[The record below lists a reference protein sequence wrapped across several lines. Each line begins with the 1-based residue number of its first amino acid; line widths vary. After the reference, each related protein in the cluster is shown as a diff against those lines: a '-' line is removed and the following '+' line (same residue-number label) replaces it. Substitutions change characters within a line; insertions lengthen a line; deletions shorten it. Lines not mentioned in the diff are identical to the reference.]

1 MGARLIRACEHFRLE
16 EAEMGKIRVR
26 VKAPFGEI
34 VVEGESAQ
42 EVLATLKSMPPQ
54 FVNEVSGLI
63 SANLTPSTQTMLDGI
78 IEFTTEGPI
87 ITTREK
93 LTHYEAIALVMFASE
108 DNTSTAA
115 QLKKLLASSGIKS
128 MVPARLN
135 EMTKRGI
142 VFKPDPAKPDF
153 KLTTQGERWVEEEV
167 LEKLRGAAA

>member
-1 MGARLIRACEHFRLE
+1 MA
-16 EAEMGKIRVR
+16 KVRVH

-42 EVLATLKSMPPQ
+42 EILKTLKTMPPQ
-54 FVNEVSGLI
+54 FVNEVGNLI
-63 SANLTPSTQTMLDGI
+63 SANLTPSMKTQLDGI
-78 IEFTTEGPI
+78 IEVTTEGPI

-93 LTHYEAIALVMFASE
+93 LTHYEAIALILFASNE
-108 DNTSTAA
+108 KTSTAT
-115 QLKKLLASSGIKS
+115 QIKRLLASSGIRS

-167 LEKLRGAAA
+167 LAKLRGATG